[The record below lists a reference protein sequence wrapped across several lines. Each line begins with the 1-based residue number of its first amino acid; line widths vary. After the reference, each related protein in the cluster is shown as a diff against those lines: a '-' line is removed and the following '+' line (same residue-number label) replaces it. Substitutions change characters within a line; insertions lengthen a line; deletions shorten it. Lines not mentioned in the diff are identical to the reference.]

1 MRQTQCLDKTKYKVL
16 LIWDSECNCDV
27 GWITVRKTC
36 GARKLEQQ
44 WRDSRFEVRDWNL
57 DTEPDIVSNAVDVK
71 DVSDEIDTNMENV
84 LDTTING
91 MLKTTGK
98 VFNEEE
104 IVIGD
109 KDKNKNVNKGNIVRD
124 ENSISANMELKVKIG
139 HKSQESSAGGESLGG
154 SGRPR
159 REGWSFSPPS
169 YHSRISPSGVYS
181 ATTPQPLYPYHT
193 QLTAPQ
199 PSKVGLGFVSHSYG
213 LN

>member
-1 MRQTQCLDKTKYKVL
+1 MRK
-16 LIWDSECNCDV
+16 WE
-27 GWITVRKTC
+27 
-36 GARKLEQQ
+36 
-44 WRDSRFEVRDWNL
+44 L
-57 DTEPDIVSNAVDVK
+57 DTGPDIVSNVVDVT
-71 DVSDEIDTNMENV
+71 DVSDEIDTKTENM

-91 MLKTTGK
+91 ILKTAGK

-109 KDKNKNVNKGNIVRD
+109 KDKDENVNKGNIVRD
-124 ENSISANMELKVKIG
+124 DFSISANMDLKVKIG
-139 HKSQESSAGGESLGG
+139 HKSQESSGGGKSVGG
-154 SGRPR
+154 SGLPR